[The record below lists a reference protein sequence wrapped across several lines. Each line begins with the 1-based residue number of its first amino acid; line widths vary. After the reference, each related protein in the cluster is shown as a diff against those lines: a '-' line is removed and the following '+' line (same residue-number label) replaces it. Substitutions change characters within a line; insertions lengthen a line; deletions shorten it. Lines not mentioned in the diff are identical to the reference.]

1 MTSVLVL
8 RLAGPMQSWGSTSR
22 FTRRST
28 EAFPTKSG
36 VVGLLAAAQGRRR
49 VDPIEDLA
57 GLRFAARIDQP
68 GEILR
73 DFHTAHRG
81 EVSMPLSQ
89 RYYVSDAVFTA
100 FVEASDEMIGT
111 LADALRHPVFPLYL
125 GRRACPPTMPLFLET
140 RQTSLAD
147 AVDTVEWQAA
157 RFHRLQFRSDATV
170 RLRVVADA
178 GTFPTER
185 VTSTHI
191 LQDVPESFDSER
203 RRYAL
208 RAVEETTAEIANPE
222 FEEQQVVSVRDGEHD
237 PMGVL

>member
-1 MTSVLVL
+1 MSSVLVL

-36 VVGLLAAAQGRRR
+36 VIGLLAAAEGRRR
-49 VDPIEDLA
+49 VDPIEDLV

-68 GEILR
+68 GEVLR

-81 EVSMPLSQ
+81 QTSMPLSQ
-89 RYYVSDAVFTA
+89 RYYLSDAIFTA
-100 FVEASDEMIGT
+100 FVEAEDAIVDT
-111 LADALRHPVFPLYL
+111 LADALRHPAFPLYL

-140 RQTSLAD
+140 RQSALTD
-147 AVDTVEWQAA
+147 AVDTLDWQAA
-157 RFHRLQFRSDATV
+157 RFHRALFRSDATV
-170 RLRVVADA
+170 RLRVVADG
-178 GTFPTER
+178 GTFPAER
-185 VTSTHI
+185 VTSTHM

-208 RAVEETTAEIANPE
+208 RAVEETSVDVVNPDFQE
-222 FEEQQVVSVRDGEHD
+222 KDAAAVHAGEHD

>member
-36 VVGLLAAAQGRRR
+36 IVGLLAAAQGRRR

-73 DFHTAHRG
+73 DFHTAHRC
-81 EVSMPLSQ
+81 EVSMPLSE

-100 FVEASDEMIGT
+100 FVEGSDEMIGT

-170 RLRVVADA
+170 RLRVIADA

-185 VTSTHI
+185 VTSTHM

-208 RAVEETTAEIANPE
+208 RAVEETTAVIANPE
-222 FEEQQVVSVRDGEHD
+222 FDEQNLVMVRDGEHD

>member
-1 MTSVLVL
+1 
-8 RLAGPMQSWGSTSR
+8 MQSWGSTSR

-36 VVGLLAAAQGRRR
+36 IVGLLAAAQGRRR

-111 LADALRHPVFPLYL
+111 LVDALCHPVFPLYL

-140 RQTSLAD
+140 KQTSLAD

-185 VTSTHI
+185 VTSTHM

-208 RAVEETTAEIANPE
+208 RAVEEATAEIANPE
-222 FEEQQVVSVRDGEHD
+222 FEEQQIVSVRDGEHD